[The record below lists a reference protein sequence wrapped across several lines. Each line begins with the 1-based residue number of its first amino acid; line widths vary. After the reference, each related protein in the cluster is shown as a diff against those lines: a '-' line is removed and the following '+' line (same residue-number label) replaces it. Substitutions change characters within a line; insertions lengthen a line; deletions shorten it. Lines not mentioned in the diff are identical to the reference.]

1 MMGGKIEHKLHTL
14 TPEEV
19 AWLRR
24 NSIGGSSAP
33 AIMRESPWDSPIWI
47 WGRMLG
53 VLPAKEVTPRMIRGV
68 RLEPVARVKYEAETG
83 IPMPA
88 KVVRHPEILYMHG
101 MLDGRNADV
110 RGAIEIKSP
119 CKEDHIEAL
128 NKKVPKKYVWQLV
141 HYLAA
146 DPILEWIDY
155 FSFNPDFDGPETA
168 CVRFTRSRQ
177 MERELLAEEKDFYRL
192 VQTGTAPKPGPK
204 ELPFHLWTKYA
215 SYKGETMN
223 QPNPMENPTH
233 IARQLAA
240 ILEQTAKIANALA
253 SANAA
258 ALPPASVGG
267 GQPFVMNPPAGGPI
281 CPVCGD
287 KEKPSNYSRKDGKTT
302 YCLTCH
308 IKKKEAKKN

>member
-1 MMGGKIEHKLHTL
+1 MTHRMRIERIDRDLHTL

-19 AWLRR
+19 TWLRR

-33 AIMRESPWDSPIWI
+33 AIMRESPWDTPIWI

-53 VLPAKEVTPRMIRGV
+53 KLPPKDVTPRMIRGV
-68 RLEPVARVKYEAETG
+68 RLEPIARAKYEVETG

-88 KVVRHPEILYMHG
+88 KVVRHPEIAYMHG
-101 MLDGRNADV
+101 MLDGRNADA

-128 NKKVPKKYVWQLV
+128 NKNVPRKYVWQLV

-146 DPILEWIDY
+146 DPTLEWIDY

-168 CVRFTRSRQ
+168 RVRFARSRH
-177 MERELLAEEKDFYRL
+177 MERRLLAAEKQFYQL
-192 VQTGTAPKPGPK
+192 VLTGTAPEPGEK
-204 ELPFHLWTKYA
+204 EIPWPWPKYA
-215 SYKGETMN
+215 FYKGEPMSQT
-223 QPNPMENPTH
+223 NPMENPAH

-253 SANAA
+253 SANVAELPAPVGRGRAA
-258 ALPPASVGG
+258 GRDE
-267 GQPFVMNPPAGGPI
+267 PAG
-281 CPVCGD
+281 
-287 KEKPSNYSRKDGKTT
+287 
-302 YCLTCH
+302 
-308 IKKKEAKKN
+308 